1 MPSQGNTGYE
11 RLGPKRLRL
20 PDVIAQSVGF
30 MGPVFSAAFVIPL
43 VVGVISATGKGG
55 GVASPLSVII
65 AAIGIFAIGWIV
77 SSYAKEVH
85 AAGSLYDYVTRGLG
99 DRIGAAA
106 GTLYYGGV
114 LVLLIGLLLLIGGY
128 IQSTLAAEFHVS
140 PLPSWAWTLVLI
152 AFIAAILYLG
162 VRISTRSQLT
172 LALVSMTAVLIF
184 FISVIVKLGSANS
197 IRPFNPSSAAQ
208 GWSGIFFGVLY
219 GVLLFVGFETAANL
233 AEETPNPKRHI
244 PVAVLGTAGIA
255 VTFYA
260 LATYVQVAGFHY
272 SLKAITAAAGAPLF
286 ALGAPKAAGGYGGTW
301 IDRGLELV
309 VLFDMLAVA
318 IGCAVS
324 ASRGMFAMA
333 RDRRLPRSLALV
345 SKRHGTPIGATV
357 LITALSVIVLLVNQ
371 YWTGLFA
378 LPKTPHYFAM
388 FAWGSTFGGFALI
401 VVYLLMSVGALRNG
415 ARSPDRTRIRIS
427 AVIGILVTGGAIFGS
442 FYKVTNPT
450 ILAPWFAVVLF
461 GVGLAATGLFPG
473 RPAASLRLSDL
484 SAAGASPDGPVA
496 ASEGVMAISAEAGPV
511 VPGHTAAGPATTPHR
526 SAPAQAAAGALDVP
540 PLRQQLAKL
549 DANGGMLDF
558 VLFVVR
564 LILGWVFIYHG
575 AQKLFGA
582 YGGYG
587 LHGTGGYMASLGL
600 HPGLLWAAVGG
611 VIEFAGGICMLFG
624 FASRIWGALQ
634 LGDMLIA
641 ILSVNWANG
650 LISEKAAGG
659 YEINLALGALALT
672 VVLLGPGG
680 WSLDRLLGL
689 EQKLGIDRWARRAQP
704 RTRPAVGAASPPG
717 AADQARDRLEV
728 SQPALSATPDTAAPD
743 GDAAPSPS

>member
-1 MPSQGNTGYE
+1 MPDYLGPNVPFAEPPCHHDRRREPVPSQDSYE
-11 RLGPKRLRL
+11 RLGPRRLRL

-55 GVASPLSVII
+55 GVASPLSVLI

-99 DRIGAAA
+99 DRVGAAA
-106 GTLYYGGV
+106 GMLYYGGV

-128 IQSTLAAEFHVS
+128 IQSTLVAEFSVN
-140 PLPSWAWTLVLI
+140 PLPSWAWTLLLI
-152 AFIAAILYLG
+152 ALIGSIIYFG

-172 LALVSMTAVLIF
+172 LALVSMIAVVIF

-197 IRPFNPSSAAQ
+197 IKPFNPSSAAQ

-233 AEETPNPKRHI
+233 AEETPHPKRHI
-244 PVAVLGTAGIA
+244 PVAVLVSAGIA
-255 VTFYA
+255 AAFYI
-260 LATYVQVAGFHY
+260 LATYAEVAGFHY
-272 SLKAITAAAGAPLF
+272 SLTAITNAAAAPLF

-333 RDRRLPRSLALV
+333 RDRRLPRMLALT
-345 SKRHGTPIGATV
+345 SRRHNTPLGAAAFITV
-357 LITALSVIVLLVNQ
+357 TSVIVLLMNQ

-401 VVYLLMSVGALRNG
+401 VVYLLMSVGAMRGFAQTSGLNWVRV
-415 ARSPDRTRIRIS
+415 S

-450 ILAPWFAVVLF
+450 ILAPWFALVLF
-461 GVGLAATGLFPG
+461 GVGLAATGLWPG
-473 RPAASLRLSDL
+473 RKAASFHLADL
-484 SAAGASPDGPVA
+484 SAGAA
-496 ASEGVMAISAEAGPV
+496 AVSV
-511 VPGHTAAGPATTPHR
+511 
-526 SAPAQAAAGALDVP
+526 AAAGQDAAGRGDAGAVKDDDAEPGSAVAVGQVSDVLP
-540 PLRQQLAKL
+540 IRQQIAKL
-549 DANGGMLDF
+549 DSDGRILDF
-558 VLFVVR
+558 VLLVIR

-575 AQKLFGA
+575 SQKLFGA
-582 YGGYG
+582 FGGYG
-587 LHGTGGYMASLGL
+587 LKGTGGYMASLGL
-600 HPGLLWAAVGG
+600 HPGLLWATVGG
-611 VIEFAGGICMLFG
+611 LIEFVGGIGMLAG
-624 FASRIWGALQ
+624 LGARIWGLLQ
-634 LGDMLIA
+634 FGDMLVA
-641 ILSVNWANG
+641 ILAVNWANG

-659 YEINLALGALALT
+659 FEINLALGALALSI
-672 VVLLGPGG
+672 VVLGPGG
-680 WSLDRLLGL
+680 WSLDRVLGF
-689 EQKLGIDRWARRAQP
+689 ERALGIDRWKRRVA
-704 RTRPAVGAASPPG
+704 RPAVPVVPKVGAEPEPS
-717 AADQARDRLEV
+717 ADPER
-728 SQPALSATPDTAAPD
+728 
-743 GDAAPSPS
+743 